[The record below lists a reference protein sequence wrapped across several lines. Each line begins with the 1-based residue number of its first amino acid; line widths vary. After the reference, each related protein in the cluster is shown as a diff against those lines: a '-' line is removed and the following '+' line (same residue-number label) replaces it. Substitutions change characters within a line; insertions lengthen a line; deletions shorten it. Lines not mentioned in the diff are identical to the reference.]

1 VQALRPGPLDD
12 AAHLPDAIG
21 GLAERWSHTSGVEVR
36 VEVTGSPVALPPALE
51 VALFRTAQEGLANIA
66 KHAAAT
72 RAGLTLSYTH
82 EVVVLDV
89 LDDGAGFDP
98 ARDTGRGDSYG
109 LTAMRRRLR
118 EVGGA
123 LAVESAPGDG
133 TAISAQVPVAPLT
146 GVARVVENDA

>member
-1 VQALRPGPLDD
+1 
-12 AAHLPDAIG
+12 
-21 GLAERWSHTSGVEVR
+21 
-36 VEVTGSPVALPPALE
+36 
-51 VALFRTAQEGLANIA
+51 
-66 KHAAAT
+66 
-72 RAGLTLSYTH
+72 
-82 EVVVLDV
+82 VLDV